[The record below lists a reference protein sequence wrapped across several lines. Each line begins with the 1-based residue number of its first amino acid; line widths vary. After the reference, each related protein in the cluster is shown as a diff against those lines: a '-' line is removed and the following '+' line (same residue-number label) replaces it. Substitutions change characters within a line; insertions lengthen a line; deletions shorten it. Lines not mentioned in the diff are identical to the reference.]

1 MKNRKKAAVIV
12 SSLIGAFAIAFSVL
26 SFVPFTNSAP
36 DESLSSWMS
45 SIDDSRSLNTIS
57 IPGTHDSA
65 ATHSLL
71 DIAGK
76 CQDLSIS
83 QQLEAGARFLDFRLV
98 NYKGSLTL
106 YHGSINQNLSFATAL
121 KSLYSFLNEHSTETI
136 LLSIKEED
144 DAIGDTSS
152 FESLIQ
158 KEINK
163 NSSYWITTTSYPTNL
178 GKARG
183 KIILLSRYS
192 SSSIGVPLYE
202 GWKDSLSKGTAN
214 TFDISS
220 THIQDYYKVS
230 ELTNKEKE
238 ISSAYTYSLTHSTS
252 LTLNFLSGYL
262 EKGFPPSYS
271 VTVAKSINPWVKE
284 IKEGCGVSIM
294 DFFSSDYGKLI
305 VGWNH
310 D

>member
-1 MKNRKKAAVIV
+1 MKNKKTAIIV
-12 SSLIGAFAIAFSVL
+12 SSLIGAFAITFSIL
-26 SFVPFTNSAP
+26 SFIPFTKSNP
-36 DESLSSWMS
+36 DKSLSSWMS
-45 SIDDSRSLNTIS
+45 SIDDSRSLNAIS

-98 NYKGSLTL
+98 NYKGSLCL
-106 YHGSINQNLSFATAL
+106 YHGSINQNLSFADSL
-121 KSLYSFLNEHSTETI
+121 KSLYSFLEDHPSETI

-144 DAIGDTSS
+144 DAKGDTSS
-152 FESLIQ
+152 FESLLQ
-158 KEINK
+158 KEIKK
-163 NSSYWITTTSYPTNL
+163 NSSYWITDSTYPSNL

-192 SSSIGVPLYE
+192 SSTIGVPLYE
-202 GWKDSLSKGTAN
+202 GWKDSLSKGTSN

-220 THIQDYYKVS
+220 THIQDYYKVNDV
-230 ELTNKEKE
+230 TNKENE
-238 ISSAYTYSLTHSTS
+238 ISSAYTYSLANPTS

-271 VTVAKSINPWVKE
+271 VTVAKSINPWVKD

-294 DFFSSDYGKLI
+294 DFFSGDYGKLI